1 MAVWEAAAAIFLILT
16 KGEPFKLLQAA
27 AAISLKV
34 FFLIGHRGGWFCKN
48 SPREYITME

>member
-34 FFLIGHRGGWFCKN
+34 FFDR
-48 SPREYITME
+48 SPLGRCLEEFPT